1 MAELATSPAATRST
15 DDAGAKKS
23 LSKGLIGAIIGVIVL
38 LQCALAYVFLPGSDA
53 AAKGD
58 SKKESVAAHP
68 AEKPDKE
75 GAADVRADQ
84 REVDL
89 GKFSLTAF
97 NPNSNTTLLIDF
109 HLFGA
114 VAAEHDDKDAKAGGE
129 HGGGHGGHGGK
140 AGEGTEEDNSNFGK
154 LFKKNRNRF
163 RDQVIIIIRNAQM
176 SDLTDPGL
184 GLIKRQILAKTNS
197 LLGEPLLKEVL
208 FSDFAVVQQ

>member
-1 MAELATSPAATRST
+1 MAELATSPTGTQGADA
-15 DDAGAKKS
+15 AGAKKS
-23 LSKGLIGAIIGVIVL
+23 LSKAKIGAIVGVIVL
-38 LQCALAYVFLPGSDA
+38 LQCALAYVYLPSGDG
-53 AAKGD
+53 AAKGEA
-58 SKKESVAAHP
+58 KKETAAAHP
-68 AEKPDKE
+68 ADKSEKEPGAE
-75 GAADVRADQ
+75 GRIEQ

-97 NPNSNTTLLIDF
+97 DPNSNTTLLIDF
-109 HLFGA
+109 HLFGT
-114 VAAEHDDKDAKAGGE
+114 VAADHDDKDGKGGGE
-129 HGGGHGGHGGK
+129 HGGHGGHGGK
-140 AGEGTEEDNSNFGK
+140 AGEGAEEDNSTFGK

>member
-1 MAELATSPAATRST
+1 MAELATSPAGTHGA
-15 DDAGAKKS
+15 DAAGTKKS
-23 LSKGLIGAIIGVIVL
+23 LSKAKIGAIIGVIVL
-38 LQCALAYVFLPGSDA
+38 LQCALAYVYLPGGDS

-58 SKKESVAAHP
+58 AKKESAAAHP
-68 AEKPDKE
+68 IDKPDKE
-75 GAADVRADQ
+75 LTGEGRAEQ

-114 VAAEHDDKDAKAGGE
+114 VAADHDDKDAKGGGE

-140 AGEGTEEDNSNFGK
+140 AGEGTDEDNSNFGK

-176 SDLTDPGL
+176 TDLTDPGL

>member
-1 MAELATSPAATRST
+1 MAELANPS
-15 DDAGAKKS
+15 AGTQGADGAEAKKS
-23 LSKGLIGAIIGVIVL
+23 FSKAKIGAIVGVIVL
-38 LQCALAYVFLPGSDA
+38 LQCALAYVYLPGGEA
-53 AAKGD
+53 AAKAD
-58 SKKESVAAHP
+58 AKKETVAAHP
-68 AEKPDKE
+68 VDKPEKE
-75 GAADVRADQ
+75 LAADARAEQ

-114 VAAEHDDKDAKAGGE
+114 VAADHDDKDGKAGGE

-140 AGEGTEEDNSNFGK
+140 AGEGAEEDNSNFGK